1 MNFPKKQI
9 SNFFTE
15 KRASKSYSPPGS
27 IDLPVN
33 LGTKKKAEISLFSFD
48 ENSFTET
55 KLQHVSE
62 IKDSL
67 NPKKVNWINL
77 DGIDDAE
84 SVNNLGKIFNLH
96 PLTIEDIINTDQR
109 AKFED
114 YNYYI
119 ALMLKM
125 LYLEDEIKTEQLCI
139 ILTEN
144 TVITFQEHHGDPFEA
159 IRERIRQSK
168 GRIRKMPCDYLA
180 YALVDAVVDS
190 YFILLDKFG
199 DELDLLEHELNTHS
213 KKDTLKNLQLV
224 KRQLLLM
231 RKLLFPTREMITLL
245 QRDETTLIKHE
256 TDFFI
261 RDLLDH
267 IVRVIETVDTY
278 KDIVVDMIDT
288 YRSNMSNRMNE
299 TMKILTIISTIFI
312 PLTFIVGVYGMNF
325 KYMPELDSVWGYP
338 LVWLVMI
345 VTSVSLIIYFKRK
358 NWL

>member
-1 MNFPKKQI
+1 MNFPKKNI

-15 KRASKSYSPPGS
+15 LRAKKSYSPPGS

-33 LGTKKKAEISLFSFD
+33 SGSKKKAEISLFSFD
-48 ENSFTET
+48 ENSFTEC
-55 KLQHVSE
+55 KVESVSE
-62 IKDSL
+62 LKNTL
-67 NPKKVNWINL
+67 NTKKVNWINL

-84 SVNNLGKIFNLH
+84 SVNELGKLYNLH
-96 PLTIEDIINTDQR
+96 PLTIEDIVNTDQR

-114 YNYYI
+114 YDYYI

-159 IRERIRQSK
+159 IRERIRQGK

-180 YALVDAVVDS
+180 YALMDAVVDS
-190 YFILLDKFG
+190 YFILLDKYG

-213 KKDTLKNLQLV
+213 KKDTLKNLQLM
-224 KRQLLLM
+224 KRQLLMM
-231 RKLLFPTREMITLL
+231 RKLLFPTREMITAL
-245 QRDETTLIKHE
+245 QRDETKLVNQE

-267 IVRVIETVDTY
+267 IVRVIETIETY
-278 KDIVVDMIDT
+278 KDIVADMIDT
-288 YRSNMSNRMNE
+288 YRSNMSSRMNE

-325 KYMPELDSVWGYP
+325 KYMPELESELGYP
-338 LVWLVMI
+338 LVWMVMI
-345 VTSVSLIIYFKRK
+345 VTSISLIVYFKRK
-358 NWL
+358 KWL

>member
-1 MNFPKKQI
+1 
-9 SNFFTE
+9 
-15 KRASKSYSPPGS
+15 
-27 IDLPVN
+27 
-33 LGTKKKAEISLFSFD
+33 
-48 ENSFTET
+48 
-55 KLQHVSE
+55 
-62 IKDSL
+62 
-67 NPKKVNWINL
+67 
-77 DGIDDAE
+77 
-84 SVNNLGKIFNLH
+84 
-96 PLTIEDIINTDQR
+96 
-109 AKFED
+109 
-114 YNYYI
+114 
-119 ALMLKM
+119 
-125 LYLEDEIKTEQLCI
+125 
-139 ILTEN
+139 
-144 TVITFQEHHGDPFEA
+144 
-159 IRERIRQSK
+159 
-168 GRIRKMPCDYLA
+168 
-180 YALVDAVVDS
+180 
-190 YFILLDKFG
+190 LDKFG

>member
-1 MNFPKKQI
+1 
-9 SNFFTE
+9 
-15 KRASKSYSPPGS
+15 
-27 IDLPVN
+27 
-33 LGTKKKAEISLFSFD
+33 
-48 ENSFTET
+48 
-55 KLQHVSE
+55 
-62 IKDSL
+62 
-67 NPKKVNWINL
+67 
-77 DGIDDAE
+77 
-84 SVNNLGKIFNLH
+84 
-96 PLTIEDIINTDQR
+96 
-109 AKFED
+109 
-114 YNYYI
+114 
-119 ALMLKM
+119 
-125 LYLEDEIKTEQLCI
+125 
-139 ILTEN
+139 
-144 TVITFQEHHGDPFEA
+144 
-159 IRERIRQSK
+159 
-168 GRIRKMPCDYLA
+168 
-180 YALVDAVVDS
+180 
-190 YFILLDKFG
+190 
-199 DELDLLEHELNTHS
+199 
-213 KKDTLKNLQLV
+213 
-224 KRQLLLM
+224 
-231 RKLLFPTREMITLL
+231 MITLL